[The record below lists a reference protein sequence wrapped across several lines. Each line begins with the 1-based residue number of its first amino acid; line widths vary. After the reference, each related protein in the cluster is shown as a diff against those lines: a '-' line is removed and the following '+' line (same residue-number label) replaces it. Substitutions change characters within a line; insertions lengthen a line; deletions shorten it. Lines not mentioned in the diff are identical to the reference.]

1 LKRWETKWNFLLGF
15 QGQIIFFQNV
25 TKFGDPSYVPTMED
39 IARVRRKT
47 TGIQEFELV
56 YDGHKLKLIDVGGQL
71 SERRK
76 WLSLF
81 DRVSMIIFLV
91 ALNEYD
97 MTLEED
103 KTKNRL
109 VDALSLWLNLT
120 QAQTLQNVPF
130 VLFLNKSDLFK
141 KKIEK
146 VPVSSMFNDWD
157 DYMQNRPKKINDN
170 FENSWNFF
178 AYQFQNHYRGVKP
191 LTVHLTSAVDPDSCQ
206 KVWRTV
212 ISEFLRKALDTFGV
226 GVM

>member
-1 LKRWETKWNFLLGF
+1 
-15 QGQIIFFQNV
+15 
-25 TKFGDPSYVPTMED
+25 MED

-47 TGIQEFELV
+47 TGIQEVDLV
-56 YDGHKLKLIDVGGQL
+56 FDGHHLKLIDVGGQL

-97 MTLEED
+97 LTLEED
-103 KTKNRL
+103 RSKNRL

-120 QAQTLQNVPF
+120 QAHTLQNVPF

-146 VPVSSMFNDWD
+146 VPVSTMFNDWD
-157 DYMQNRPKKINDN
+157 DYMANRPKKISDN

-178 AYQFQNHYRGVKP
+178 AYQFQNHYRGTKP
-191 LTVHLTSAVDPDSCQ
+191 LTIHLTSAVDPDCCQ

-212 ISEFLRKALDTFGV
+212 VSDFLGTALNTFNL
-226 GVM
+226 